1 MKILITGVA
10 GFIGSNLANHLLTKN
25 HQVIGLDNFDN
36 YYSIAYKKK
45 RVKNLK
51 KFKKFKFVFIN
62 LKDRKKVFKVF
73 SKYKIQ
79 LVINLAAQAGVRN
92 SFLDPKKY
100 IDCNISSFLNIIFAS
115 KKYNVK
121 KIIYASSSSV
131 YGDAKKF
138 PLNEK
143 INFKQKNIYA
153 VTKKLN
159 EQIAE
164 TYSIISKINF
174 IGLRFFTIYG
184 NWGRPDMF
192 LYKMFKSSVS
202 KKVFKLNNY
211 GNHLRDFTYIE
222 DVNLIFEKLINKK
235 FKNNQIF
242 NICSNNPINILKIC
256 NTFKKKYLLKL
267 KFIKKHKADIL
278 TTHGDNTKIKRY
290 LKIKKFSN
298 FENKLQNLFNFY
310 RNKKIYKF

>member
-192 LYKMFKSSVS
+192 LFKLFKNSFN
-202 KKVFKLNNY
+202 KKVFELNNY
-211 GNHLRDFTYIE
+211 GNHDRDFTYIK
-222 DVNLIFEKLINKK
+222 DVNIIIEKLIYIKSQK
-235 FKNNQIF
+235 HTIL
-242 NICSNNPINILKIC
+242 NICSNSPVNILKIIK
-256 NTFKKKYLLKL
+256 TFKKKIFVRVKY
-267 KFIKKHKADIL
+267 IRKHQADIL
-278 TTHGDNTKIKRY
+278 KTHGNNLKVKKLTKYI
-290 LKIKKFSN
+290 KFSKFN
-298 FENKLQNLFNFY
+298 DNLFKIYSWYKDN
-310 RNKKIYKF
+310 KIYKL